1 VTSVFSLLLNTLALG
16 IRNLTRRKGRTA
28 LALIA
33 IASGVVAML
42 LSGGFI
48 QWIYEAIRESTIH
61 SQLGHIRIARPGYA
75 QQGSADPFG
84 YVIAGT
90 PAELS
95 VISRLPEVKV
105 IAPRL
110 SLGGLASHG
119 ETTVSIL
126 GEGLLP
132 GSERDLSRTIH
143 VLKGQPLDESDPHG
157 LILGEGLAEQ
167 LGANIDDTV
176 VLLATTQNG
185 GLNAVEGRVRGI
197 FYSSVRAYDDVA
209 VRMDLNLAKQL
220 LRIDGAHR
228 YLVLLSATDSTD
240 SVLRSVRAI
249 LGTKLEASPWY
260 DNADYYH
267 KTVALFSR
275 QLLVMELIVG
285 LIVLLTIT
293 NSMVMSVLERTHEIG
308 TALAL
313 GTKRRQI
320 RLQFVIEGLV
330 LGIAGGLAG
339 IGLGLLLGEI
349 ISWIGI
355 PMPPAPQMRHGFTGA
370 IRITGSLSAFAL
382 ITVVSA
388 CFLASIYPAWK
399 ASKLDIVDALR
410 HGK

>member
-1 VTSVFSLLLNTLALG
+1 MTGALSSLLNAVVLG
-16 IRNLTRRKGRTA
+16 IRNLMRRRGRTA
-28 LALIA
+28 LALSA

-61 SQLGHIRIARPGYA
+61 SQLGHIRIAHPGYA
-75 QQGSADPFG
+75 RQGSSDPFA
-84 YVIAGT
+84 YLISGT
-90 PAELS
+90 PTELS
-95 VISRLPEVKV
+95 AVSRLPEVKI

-110 SLGGLASHG
+110 SFGGLASHG
-119 ETTVSIL
+119 ETTLSIL
-126 GEGLLP
+126 GEGVLP
-132 GSERDLSRTIH
+132 GSERELSQTIH
-143 VLKGQPLDESDPHG
+143 ILEGKPLDESDPHG

-167 LGANIDDTV
+167 FGANIDDTI
-176 VLLATTQNG
+176 VLLATTRNG
-185 GLNAVEGRVRGI
+185 GINAVEGRVRGI
-197 FYSSVRAYDDVA
+197 FYSSVRAYDDMA
-209 VRMDLNLAKQL
+209 VRMDLSLAKQL
-220 LRIDGAHR
+220 LRVDGVHR
-228 YLVLLSATDSTD
+228 YLVLLSATDTTD
-240 SVLRSVRAI
+240 SVLRSARAV

-275 QLLVMELIVG
+275 QLMVMELIVG

-330 LGIAGGLAG
+330 LGLGGGLAG
-339 IGLGLLLGEI
+339 IGLGLLLGAI
-349 ISWIGI
+349 ISWIGV
-355 PMPPAPQMRHGFTGA
+355 PMPPAPQMRHGFTGE
-370 IRITGSLSAFAL
+370 IRITAGLSAFAL
-382 ITVVSA
+382 ITVVAA
-388 CFLASIYPAWK
+388 CFLASLYPSWK